1 MRRSLAALLAVAT
14 LCLTASDAGAQ
25 KDRKVPKRP
34 PLFEGADTNSWF
46 AYYQAGLQNLRRR
59 PELADADFYWA
70 ARLNPT
76 VPEPLYASWVA
87 FWKRQREER
96 FWDYMEG
103 KRFVVEAKDVQA
115 ADSLRF
121 MALRRNPMMYQGL
134 WIELFDDPNNG
145 LNMSLDPGIQ
155 GMVAYAQGNPRK
167 AAERLGVAVKD
178 KSNRGL
184 RYDRALAL
192 FQIAQYDSAAHE
204 LQLLL
209 DDMRKRD
216 EKKLVRAYESKQM
229 YEYAIGVLMAMKGD
243 TTAARE
249 AYGRALTEDL
259 SFAPA
264 HLQLSFVADAMGDSA
279 TAIQELEQATEL
291 DSTDI
296 AAHYQL
302 GTHYLMK
309 GKTEEAKA
317 HLRKAIALEP
327 YYAPPY
333 YPLAYILEYEE
344 NNAEAAANYAA
355 FAARAPAADA
365 RVAVARQKAEELAK
379 KAAPSGG
386 GQ

>member
-59 PELADADFYWA
+59 PELAAAAFYWA